1 MPIAHT
7 RALLRAA
14 LDGRLA
20 AAPVRE
26 DPNFGLHVPQGCPEV
41 PSEILDPRGT
51 WSDKGAY
58 DETARELTRRFAANF
73 REYEPFVGAEV
84 KAAAIR
90 PAA

>member
-20 AAPVRE
+20 AAPVRK
-26 DPNFGLHVPQGCPEV
+26 DTNFGVFVPESCPEV
-41 PSEILDPRGT
+41 PCEVLDPRGT

-58 DETARELTRRFAANF
+58 DQTARKLTRRFAATF
-73 REYEPFVGAEV
+73 GSPE
-84 KAAAIR
+84 I
-90 PAA
+90 